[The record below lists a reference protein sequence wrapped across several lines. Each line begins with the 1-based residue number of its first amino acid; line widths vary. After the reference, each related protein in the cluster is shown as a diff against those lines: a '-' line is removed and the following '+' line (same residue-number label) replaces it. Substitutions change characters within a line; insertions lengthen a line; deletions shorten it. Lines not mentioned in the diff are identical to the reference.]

1 MKTSVELVT
10 NLVGSTISALG
21 LELWGIEHVAQGKF
35 SLLRIYI
42 EREEGVSIEDCEKV
56 SRQVSALL
64 DVEEPISGEFTLEVS
79 SPGLD
84 RPLFNAGQFEQFTG
98 SEVRVRTSTP
108 IDGRRKFKGLI
119 EGVSG
124 EVVSVQVE
132 GKTFQL
138 KQPDIEK
145 ANIVFEQV
153 LSMPSK

>member
-84 RPLFNAGQFEQFTG
+84 RPLFNVGQFEQFTG

-108 IDGRRKFKGLI
+108 VEGRRKFKGLI
-119 EGVSG
+119 QDVSG

-132 GKTFQL
+132 GETFLL
-138 KQPDIEK
+138 KQSDIEK
-145 ANIVFEQV
+145 ANIVFEQA
-153 LSMPSK
+153 

>member
-84 RPLFNAGQFEQFTG
+84 RPLFNVGQFEQFTG

-108 IDGRRKFKGLI
+108 VEGRRKFKGLI

-132 GKTFQL
+132 GKIFQL
-138 KQPDIEK
+138 QQSDIEK
-145 ANIVFEQV
+145 ANIVFEQA
-153 LSMPSK
+153 

>member
-84 RPLFNAGQFEQFTG
+84 RPLFNAGQFEQFMG

-153 LSMPSK
+153 